1 MLRML
6 PFVLV
11 LAVWLYALIDCILT
25 PESEVRNLPKILWVV
40 IALVPLI
47 GSVCWLVFGRPA
59 QGLRPGSARRPTG
72 RSQPPP
78 PPGPVGPDDDPE
90 FLRKLRRS
98 NEEHE
103 KLLRDW
109 EQNLKDGE
117 QDPRGKRARKQER
130 EDGRKRDED
139 RTKDG
144 DGQPTAPDGSD
155 NPDGADGSDGQ
166 R

>member
-6 PFVLV
+6 PFVLL
-11 LAVWLYALIDCILT
+11 LAIWLYALIDCVLT

-40 IALVPLI
+40 IALVPLV

-59 QGLRPGSARRPTG
+59 KGLRPGSARRPTG
-72 RSQPPP
+72 GSQPPP
-78 PPGPVGPDDDPE
+78 PRGPVGPDDDPE
-90 FLRKLRRS
+90 FLRQLRRS

-109 EQNLKDGE
+109 EQNLEDGE

-144 DGQPTAPDGSD
+144 NGQPTAPDGSD
-155 NPDGADGSDGQ
+155 NPDGADGSDSQ